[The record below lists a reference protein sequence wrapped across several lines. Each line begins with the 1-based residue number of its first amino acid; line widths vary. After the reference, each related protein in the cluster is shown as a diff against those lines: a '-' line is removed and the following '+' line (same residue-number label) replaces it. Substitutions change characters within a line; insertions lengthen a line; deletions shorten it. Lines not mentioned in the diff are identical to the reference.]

1 MIPID
6 RLRKN
11 LNPRSMVF
19 SPQVPLITPEIFTV
33 FKTTASTS
41 TLDWSPIKEDVFS
54 GMFFL
59 LFFSPREQYSG
70 DSIRSFTPD
79 SFKRKES
86 DPNPR
91 HCPDIICTRGRDG
104 GIRNLDFHIFSFCQI
119 KVSTIFGEKYENN
132 PLHMH
137 CEKAE
142 LGKNLFLFRS
152 QP

>member
-59 LFFSPREQYSG
+59 LFFLLVNNIQVILSGHLLRIPLSEKRVTRIRGIAPTLYSMYQG
-70 DSIRSFTPD
+70 EVWWYTESRFSHFFLLPD
-79 SFKRKES
+79 KS
-86 DPNPR
+86 
-91 HCPDIICTRGRDG
+91 
-104 GIRNLDFHIFSFCQI
+104 
-119 KVSTIFGEKYENN
+119 VYY
-132 PLHMH
+132 
-137 CEKAE
+137 
-142 LGKNLFLFRS
+142 FR
-152 QP
+152 